1 MPFPAIG
8 LAPLGFLELAPP
20 DFIAI
25 AAEAGFAS
33 VGLRTRAAVLGGAEY
48 PLASDPVLMRRTQ
61 QVIADTGLQVSSIEQ
76 IGLFRDTAVD
86 ALRPMLEAGARI
98 GATRVLCSG
107 DDEDHAVV
115 ADRFAQLCAAA
126 AEFGL
131 TVDLEFMPFRAVRT
145 LEQARDV
152 IVRSRAEN
160 GAIAIDALH
169 LIRSGGSPASLAGL
183 DPKLVGCIQLCD
195 APAAA
200 PPAGELALEAR
211 ERRLLP
217 GDGELPL
224 ERILQAV
231 GAGRSVDAE
240 VPLGHARP
248 DLTLLERAQLIHAA
262 TARLLTADRP
272 LNEN

>member
-33 VGLRTRAAVLGGAEY
+33 AGLRTRAAVPGGAEY
-48 PLASDPVLMRRTQ
+48 PLARDAALLRDTQ
-61 QVIADTGLQVSSIEQ
+61 HLIADTGVRVSSIEQ
-76 IGLFRDTAVD
+76 VSLFRDTAVD
-86 ALRPMLEAGARI
+86 TLRPMLEAGGQI

-107 DDEDHAVV
+107 DDADLAVV
-115 ADRFAQLCAAA
+115 ADRFAELCAAA

-152 IVRSRAEN
+152 VVRSRAKN
-160 GAIAIDALH
+160 GAVAIDVLH
-169 LIRSGGSPASLAGL
+169 LMRSGGSPSSLAGL
-183 DPKLVGCIQLCD
+183 EPKLIGCVQICD
-195 APAAA
+195 ATAVA
-200 PPAGELALEAR
+200 PPADELAFEAR

-217 GDGELPL
+217 GAGELPL
-224 ERILQAV
+224 EAILQAV
-231 GAGRSVDAE
+231 GPGRLIDAE
-240 VPLGHARP
+240 VPLGQAMP
-248 DLTLLERAQLIHAA
+248 DVTPLERARRIHAA
-262 TARLLTADRP
+262 TVRILMASRQPIET
-272 LNEN
+272 